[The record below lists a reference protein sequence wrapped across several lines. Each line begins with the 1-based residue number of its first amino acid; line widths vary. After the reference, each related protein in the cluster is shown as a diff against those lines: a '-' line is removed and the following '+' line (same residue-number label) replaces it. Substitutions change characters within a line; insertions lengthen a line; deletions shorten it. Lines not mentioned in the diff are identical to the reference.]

1 MIVLS
6 LCIDNVDAYKECTM
20 QIQLRSFYSPAGM
33 FMNFTYKDM
42 T

>member
-6 LCIDNVDAYKECTM
+6 LCIDNVDAYIKSVPM

-33 FMNFTYKDM
+33 FMFSYKDM